1 MSHSSTQA
9 PTPRQPLTLAHL
21 LTAHPAGQ
29 QFLNWLDS
37 VRVTG
42 VTVDG
47 VDWEPI
53 PTPEVSE
60 SDFSAF
66 DAAVRS

>member
-1 MSHSSTQA
+1 MHTTAPAA
-9 PTPRQPLTLAHL
+9 PTPRQPFTLAHL

-29 QFLNWLDS
+29 QFLSWLDS

-53 PTPEVSE
+53 PVPEVSE
-60 SDFSAF
+60 SDFGEF